1 MHRKIS
7 LAAALALFC
16 IAATGTAQ
24 AETYPSRPIRVIV
37 PLSAGSAA
45 DIVPRIVFEQV
56 SKQIGQPI
64 VVENRAGASGT
75 IGARAVASA
84 EPDGYTLLASSSAL
98 VISPSTVPNVPYDP
112 VKDFEPIAALGNLP
126 NVLVVAPNAP
136 FKNIQEFVETGKK
149 RTITYGSIG
158 VGSPIQLALERLRLS
173 AGFKAQAVF
182 FRGAPEAL
190 LDTMAGRIDCYYAPL
205 LPALP
210 QIKQGKLRAL
220 VVSSPERAATL
231 PDVPTSEEAGYKNS
245 SYRFWIGLF
254 APAKTPA
261 AVVARLSEEVEK
273 ALKDPGV
280 QEKLSKLGVQPMHIG
295 HKGFVEFVKDDYA
308 KTTELT
314 TAAGI
319 AVKK

>member
-1 MHRKIS
+1 MHRKIGI
-7 LAAALALFC
+7 AAALALFC
-16 IAATGTAQ
+16 LTATAAQ
-24 AETYPSRPIRVIV
+24 AETWPSRPIRAIV
-37 PLSAGSAA
+37 PLSAGSAV
-45 DIVPRIVFEQV
+45 DIIPRIVFEQV

-75 IGARAVASA
+75 IGARVVATA
-84 EPDGYTLLASSSAL
+84 EPDGYTILATSSAL
-98 VISPSTVPNVPYDP
+98 VISPSTVPNVTYDP
-112 VKDFEPIAALGNLP
+112 VKDFVPIAALGNLP
-126 NVLVVAPNAP
+126 NVLVVSPSGP
-136 FKNIQEFVETGKK
+136 FKTIQELVETGKK
-149 RTITYGSIG
+149 RPITYGSIG
-158 VGSPIQLALERLRLS
+158 VGSPVQLALERLRLS

-190 LDTMAGRIDCYYAPL
+190 LDTMAGRIDAYYSPL

-210 QIKQGKLRAL
+210 QIQQGKLRGL

-261 AVVARLSEEVEK
+261 AVVDRLSDEVEK
-273 ALKDPGV
+273 ALRDPGV
-280 QEKLSKLGVQPMHIG
+280 RAKLGKLGVQPMQLG

-314 TAAGI
+314 KAAGI

>member
-1 MHRKIS
+1 MHRKIGIAAAIALLC
-7 LAAALALFC
+7 LAA
-16 IAATGTAQ
+16 TAR
-24 AETYPSRPIRVIV
+24 AETWPSRPIRAIV

-45 DIVPRIVFEQV
+45 DIIPRIVFEQV

-75 IGARAVASA
+75 IGARAVATA
-84 EPDGYTLLASSSAL
+84 EPDGYTILASSSAL
-98 VISPSTVPNVPYDP
+98 VISPSTVPNVSYDP
-112 VKDFEPIAALGNLP
+112 VKDFEPVAALGNLP

-136 FKNIQEFVETGKK
+136 FKTIQEFVETGKK
-149 RTITYGSIG
+149 RPITYGSIG

-190 LDTMAGRIDCYYAPL
+190 LDTIAGRIDCYYAPL

-231 PDVPTSEEAGYKNS
+231 PDIPTSEEAGYPNS

-261 AVVARLSEEVEK
+261 AVVDRLSDEVEK
-273 ALKDPGV
+273 ALKDPDV
-280 QEKLSKLGVQPMHIG
+280 QAKLAKIGVQPMHLG

-314 TAAGI
+314 KAAGI
-319 AVKK
+319 AVQK

>member
-1 MHRKIS
+1 MHRKIE

-16 IAATGTAQ
+16 LATAAQ
-24 AETYPSRPIRVIV
+24 AETWPSRPIRAIV
-37 PLSAGSAA
+37 PLSAGSAV
-45 DIVPRIVFEQV
+45 DIIPRIVFEQV

-75 IGARAVASA
+75 IGARAVATA
-84 EPDGYTLLASSSAL
+84 EPDGYTILATSSAL

-126 NVLVVAPNAP
+126 NVLVVSPTGP
-136 FKNIQEFVETGKK
+136 FKTIREFVETGKQ
-149 RTITYGSIG
+149 RPITYGSIG
-158 VGSPIQLALERLRLS
+158 VGSPVQLALERLRLS

-190 LDTMAGRIDCYYAPL
+190 LDTMAGRIDTYYSPL
-205 LPALP
+205 L
-210 QIKQGKLRAL
+210 
-220 VVSSPERAATL
+220 
-231 PDVPTSEEAGYKNS
+231 PTSEEAGYPNS

-261 AVVARLSEEVEK
+261 AIVDHMSDEVEK

-280 QEKLSKLGVQPMHIG
+280 RAKLAKLGVQPMQLG
-295 HKGFVEFVKDDYA
+295 HKGFAEFVKDDYA

-314 TAAGI
+314 KAAGI
-319 AVKK
+319 

>member
-7 LAAALALFC
+7 IVAALALVC
-16 IAATGTAQ
+16 LATAAQ
-24 AETYPSRPIRVIV
+24 AETWPSRPIRVIV

-45 DIVPRIVFEQV
+45 DIIPRIIFEQV

-75 IGARAVASA
+75 IGARAVATA

-98 VISPSTVPNVPYDP
+98 VISPSTVPNVNYDP
-112 VKDFEPIAALGNLP
+112 IKDFEPVAALGNLP
-126 NVLVVAPNAP
+126 NVLVVSPSAP
-136 FKNIQEFVETGKK
+136 FKTIQEFVETGKK
-149 RTITYGSIG
+149 RPITYGSIG

-173 AGFKAQAVF
+173 AGFKAQAIF

-190 LDTMAGRIDCYYAPL
+190 LDTMAGRIDCYYSPL

-220 VVSSPERAATL
+220 VVSSPERASTL

-261 AVVARLSEEVEK
+261 AVVDRLSEEVEK
-273 ALKDPGV
+273 ALKDSGV
-280 QEKLSKLGVQPMHIG
+280 QEKLGKLGVQPMHLG
-295 HKGFVEFVKDDYA
+295 HKGFVDFVKDDYA

-314 TAAGI
+314 KAAGI

>member
-1 MHRKIS
+1 MYRKIG
-7 LAAALALFC
+7 LTAALALAC
-16 IAATGTAQ
+16 LTAAAQ
-24 AETYPSRPIRVIV
+24 AESWPSRPIRAIV
-37 PLSAGSAA
+37 PLSAGSAV
-45 DIVPRIVFEQV
+45 DVIPRIVFEQV

-75 IGARAVASA
+75 IGARAVATA
-84 EPDGYTLLASSSAL
+84 EPDGYTILATSSAL

-126 NVLVVAPNAP
+126 NVLVVAPGGP
-136 FKNIQEFVETGKK
+136 FKSIREFVETGKK
-149 RTITYGSIG
+149 RPITYGSIG
-158 VGSPIQLALERLRLS
+158 VGSPVQLALERLRLS

-190 LDTMAGRIDCYYAPL
+190 LDTMAGRIDTYYSPL

-261 AVVARLSEEVEK
+261 PVVDRLSDEVEK

-280 QEKLSKLGVQPMHIG
+280 RAKLAKLGVQPMQLG
-295 HKGFVEFVKDDYA
+295 HEGFVAFVKDDYA
-308 KTTELT
+308 KTSELT
-314 TAAGI
+314 KAAGI